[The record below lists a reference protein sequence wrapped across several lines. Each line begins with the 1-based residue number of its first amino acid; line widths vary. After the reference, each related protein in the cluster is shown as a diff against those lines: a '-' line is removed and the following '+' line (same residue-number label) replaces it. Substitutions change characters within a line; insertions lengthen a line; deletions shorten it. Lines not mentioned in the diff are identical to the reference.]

1 MDGESRCSSFV
12 AERVSRPT
20 VVRLF
25 LLLLLGLLAGNTGC
39 RSTQREG
46 GGGPALAADLPLP
59 EYETVRARIAEQT
72 DRLERLQTPL
82 SVRLIS
88 PDRSGT
94 ALTEQ
99 VEGNLQVMRPSSV
112 ALRIDKVG
120 QTVFYVGSNDE
131 SYWWFDLGDEK
142 VAYIGRL
149 ENATPEKAQRMGVPV
164 HPLDLPDL
172 LGLTPLPAESDAAW
186 PPRVVRSADNRR
198 IGVEAPARWGMK
210 RLWLN
215 PSTYAIEA
223 VELYDE
229 AGVIAAV
236 ADLSNHAGVRVRGDA
251 ISRPVL
257 ARRAVVRLPA
267 SESELRLTLPDSDEA
282 QNPAE
287 RLRTK
292 AFDLALLLEAY
303 GIERTVDLDDPAVFE
318 SNPEPR

>member
-1 MDGESRCSSFV
+1 MG
-12 AERVSRPT
+12 AERRPGRT
-20 VVRLF
+20 AR
-25 LLLLLGLLAGNTGC
+25 
-39 RSTQREG
+39 G
-46 GGGPALAADLPLP
+46 GAAAIAALAMLITGAACQTAGRGDGGAPAAAIPLP
-59 EYETVRARIAEQT
+59 DYETIRVRIAEQT
-72 DRLERLQTPL
+72 ESLDRLRTPL

-99 VEGNLQVMRPSSV
+99 VEGNLQIMRPSSV

-120 QTVFYVGSNDE
+120 QTVFYIGSNDE
-131 SYWWFDLGDEK
+131 HYWWFDLGDEK
-142 VAYIGRL
+142 VAYVGRL
-149 ENATPEKAQRMGVPV
+149 ENASPEKAQRMGVPV

-172 LGLTPLPAESDAAW
+172 LGLTPLPAADAAEW

-223 VELYDE
+223 VELYD
-229 AGVIAAV
+229 ATGVIAAV
-236 ADLSNHAGVRVRGDA
+236 SELSGHARVRVRGDA
-251 ISRPVL
+251 LVSPVL
-257 ARRAVVRLPA
+257 ARRALVRLPA

-282 QNPAE
+282 ENPGD

-292 AFDLALLLEAY
+292 AFDLTLLLDAY
-303 GIERTVDLDDPAVFE
+303 GIARTVDLDDPAVFE
-318 SNPEPR
+318 TTSEP